1 MNKRSIISGVASI
14 LLLAGAVVA
23 FWPNHS
29 SAVTGSDW
37 SAARIVDDYIYFN
50 SGSMNP
56 GDIQNFLNAKVPTC
70 DTNGT
75 QPSNHSGYPTRA
87 DWGRANGAPPPY
99 VCLRDFT
106 QTFGSIA
113 ADSYCN
119 GIGGGTK
126 GGADIIFNV
135 AQACG
140 VNPKALIVLLQ
151 KEQGLIT
158 DDWPWPVQYRSATG
172 YGCPD
177 TAPCD
182 AEYYGFFNQVYNAA
196 HQFKVYTA
204 RPDLFNFAV
213 GRNSFIQ
220 YNPNSGCGGGSV
232 ALQTQ
237 ATAALYNYTPYQPN
251 AAALANLYGTGD
263 GCSAYGNRNFWRMFN
278 DWFGPTLGDGYTL
291 AVNQSDNNQYVLYGG
306 IKQLVPS
313 PEIITAYGLPSTP
326 VPMPADYLATI
337 PNGPPLGRLLHLN
350 GSPTLYFV
358 DSGKKYQV
366 TSPQM
371 RDAWGLTGQ
380 VESYVSQGLFA
391 VPQDAGSLTFAVK
404 NASNPTQYMIDGP
417 NGSGQIVLRS
427 YNSPDVKK
435 AWEGDTAGYT
445 VLSDTYFG
453 QIDNA
458 IGAALTSSKITYGGN
473 EYQVVAGQR
482 MNQPAN
488 VAPLYPAVAQT
499 ISGYTFNRLVATAPA
514 THLARSAS
522 SPDVYLLDAGVKHH
536 LPTSDVLAAWSFPSM
551 PVNIVDDGFM
561 NLIPSGAD
569 LNTYLAD
576 TGGQLYVMSGQKVTV
591 PVSLDT
597 AYRHGTIFSASAT
610 LTNLFPTASSQM
622 TGFLKPARSPQVY
635 LLDNSGQRRYL
646 DSAEK
651 AGFWGS
657 FANNLTTLPDAI
669 VNSLPT
675 AANPSLFVSDGTNSY
690 LMDGGLKWSVSP
702 SVKAA
707 WGLGTPQ
714 TFSDGTLSRFG
725 SASALDSSFHDGN
738 NFYLLR
744 GGKAYLTVDQN
755 IADTW
760 GIKTTASHSN
770 KLLSNLGTPGPFMLT
785 RFVKSSVGGDNR
797 TFIIDA
803 GNWYNLSAAQR
814 SNLGDPA
821 ESTMQLDPGLAPN
834 TITDWTSVVV
844 QDHSNKM
851 YVIDGGT
858 KRSFANPVIQNWWT
872 SNNSL
877 SVPTMSNGFLNL
889 LPNNGT
895 IERAVKGGSLAVY
908 SAEGAN
914 KRWIL
919 SGNTYQQSYAPF
931 AQVSDQLLNAMASGA
946 NIP

>member
-1 MNKRSIISGVASI
+1 MTKKSVITGIC
-14 LLLAGAVVA
+14 LLLLLTGAFVA
-23 FWPNHS
+23 FWPGKS
-29 SAVTGSDW
+29 KAVTSSDW
-37 SAARIVDDYIYFN
+37 NAARIIDDHIFFN
-50 SGSMNP
+50 GGSMNP

-75 QPSNHSGYPTRA
+75 QPSGHSGYPTRA
-87 DWGRANGAPPPY
+87 DWGRANGAAPPY
-99 VCLRDFT
+99 VCLRDLT
-106 QTFGSIA
+106 QTFGSVA
-113 ADSYCN
+113 PDAYCN

-140 VNPKALIVLLQ
+140 VSPKVLIVLLQ

-158 DDWPWPVQYRSATG
+158 DDWPWPIEYRSATG

-182 AEYYGFFNQVYNAA
+182 AQYYGFFNQLYNAA
-196 HQFKVYTA
+196 HQFKVYVA
-204 RPDLFNFAV
+204 RPDLFNYGV
-213 GRNSFIQ
+213 GRNSFIGF
-220 YNPNSGCGGGSV
+220 NPNAACGGTT
-232 ALQTQ
+232 LTPQTQ
-237 ATAALYNYTPYQPN
+237 STAALYNYTPYQPN

-291 AVNQSDNNQYVLYGG
+291 ALNQNDNTQWVLYGG

-313 PEIITAYGLPSTP
+313 PEIITAYGLPSSP

-391 VPQDAGSLTFAVK
+391 VPQDGGNLTFAVK
-404 NASNPTQYMIDGP
+404 NASNPTQYMIDGS
-417 NGSGQIVLRS
+417 NGSGQMVLRAYS
-427 YNSPDVKK
+427 SSDVKK
-435 AWEGDTAGYT
+435 AWEGDSAGYT

-458 IGAALTSSKITYGGN
+458 VGTPLTSSKITFGGN
-473 EYQVVAGQR
+473 EYQVIAGQR
-482 MNQPAN
+482 MNQPAS
-488 VAPLYPAVAQT
+488 VAPLYPAVAQAV
-499 ISGYTFNRLVATAPA
+499 SGYTFNRLATTTPA
-514 THLARSAS
+514 THLVRSAS

-536 LPTSDVLAAWSFPSM
+536 ILSSDMLAAWSFRSM

-561 NLIPSGAD
+561 NLIPGGSD

-576 TGGQLYVMSGQKVTV
+576 TGGQLYIMSGQKVTV
-591 PVSLDT
+591 PAGLDT
-597 AYRHGTIFSASAT
+597 AYRHGTIYSASTT
-610 LTNLFPTASSQM
+610 LSSLFPTASSQM
-622 TGFLKPARSPQVY
+622 TGFLKAASSPQVY
-635 LLDNSGQRRYL
+635 LVDNSGQRRYL
-646 DSAEK
+646 DSADK

-657 FANNLTTLPDAI
+657 FASNLTTLPDAI
-669 VNSLPT
+669 VNSFSA
-675 AANPSLFVSDGTNSY
+675 AANPNLFVSDGTNSY
-690 LMDGGLKWSVSP
+690 IMDGGLKWSVSP

-707 WGLGTPQ
+707 WGLGAPQ
-714 TFSDGTLSRFG
+714 TFSDGTLSRFAN
-725 SASALDSSFHDGN
+725 ASALDSSFHDGN

-760 GIKTTASHSN
+760 GIKNTQSHSN
-770 KLLSNLGTPGPFMLT
+770 KLLPNFGIQGPFMLT
-785 RFVKSSVGGDNR
+785 RFVKSSANGDNR
-797 TFIIDA
+797 IFIIDG

-814 SNLGDPA
+814 ANLGDPS
-821 ESTMQLDPGLAPN
+821 EPTMQLDPTLGPN
-834 TITDWTSVVV
+834 TITDWTSIVVKDWAGV
-844 QDHSNKM
+844 T
-851 YVIDGGT
+851 YVIDGGG
-858 KRSFANPVIQNWWT
+858 KRSFANNIIQNQWT
-872 SNNSL
+872 GNGSL
-877 SVPTMSNGFLNL
+877 NVPSTSTGFLNL
-889 LPNNGT
+889 LPNKGT
-895 IERAVKGGSLAVY
+895 IERAIKGGSPAIY
-908 SAEGAN
+908 SAEAGT

-919 SGNTYQQSYAPF
+919 SGNSYQQSYAPF
-931 AQVSDQLLNAMASGA
+931 ANVSDQLINAMPGGP